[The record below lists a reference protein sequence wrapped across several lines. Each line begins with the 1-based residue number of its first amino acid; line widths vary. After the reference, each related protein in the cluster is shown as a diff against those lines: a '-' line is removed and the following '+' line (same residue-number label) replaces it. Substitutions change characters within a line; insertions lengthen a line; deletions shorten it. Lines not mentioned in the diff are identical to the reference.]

1 MLRSLE
7 GLQFVKS
14 RAGSLEI
21 QMGTAKT
28 VVDN

>member
-14 RAGSLEI
+14 HTGSLEI
-21 QMGTAKT
+21 QMGTA
-28 VVDN
+28 VIDGW